1 MCGKE
6 DGGGL
11 TVAKSVTTTGDAKVC
26 RCQSVEKKR
35 GGQERIPF
43 ISLFMIT
50 PVSGTMMELPKI
62 RLMVVVS
69 VSASPDLSAVTWRCQ
84 QRARGG
90 AEWGTYN
97 M

>member
-1 MCGKE
+1 MLKSAGVSQWRKE
-6 DGGGL
+6 
-11 TVAKSVTTTGDAKVC
+11 
-26 RCQSVEKKR
+26 ER

-69 VSASPDLSAVTWRCQ
+69 VSANPDLSAVTWRC
-84 QRARGG
+84 
-90 AEWGTYN
+90 
-97 M
+97 

>member
-1 MCGKE
+1 MYVWEGRR
-6 DGGGL
+6 GGL
-11 TVAKSVTTTGDAKVC
+11 TIAKSVTTTGDAKVC
-26 RCQSVEKKR
+26 GRQSGKKEER

-69 VSASPDLSAVTWRCQ
+69 VSANPDLSAVTWRC
-84 QRARGG
+84 
-90 AEWGTYN
+90 
-97 M
+97 